1 MGIRHMPVVDA
12 DGSVVGIVS
21 DRDIKLAWTRGP
33 DTQVGDAMSKYVQ
46 WVHPDHPARRAVEI
60 MITRKIGS
68 VPVIADG
75 LLVGIVTETDF
86 LRLADQ
92 TLAAE
97 LPTCP

>member
-1 MGIRHMPVVDA
+1 MFGTKQYVVQ
-12 DGSVVGIVS
+12 GNILLSICIFIVFTVF
-21 DRDIKLAWTRGP
+21 IAFI
-33 DTQVGDAMSKYVQ
+33 VF
-46 WVHPDHPARRAVEI
+46 
-60 MITRKIGS
+60 GS